1 MLAITAGSAADA
13 ATIADLQ
20 AKLASANLRENDL
33 RTRLDVSRRQHREDI
48 ATIGERL
55 LSEAEDRDWC
65 GEYDSIVE
73 ELNAALTVEL
83 PVRKRDYTVRV
94 SVQVDISVTAADEDE
109 ARDLAQQIARRA
121 ESAVDSTDGVATSEW
136 DRSYDYDI
144 TED

>member
-48 ATIGERL
+48 ATIGDRL

-65 GEYDSIVE
+65 SEYDSMVE

-94 SVQVDISVTAADEDE
+94 TAYVDITVTAADEDD
-109 ARDLAQQIARRA
+109 ARDQAEGIARRA
-121 ESAVDSTDGVATSEW
+121 ESAVDGTRGVTNSEW
-136 DRSYDYDI
+136 DDKYSYEI